1 MLRKF
6 MLVALLVGI
15 TVAAKDMLRKS
26 IVFDKDRPDVFYCP
40 VKKPTDFENFIV
52 Q

>member
-1 MLRKF
+1 MLLRILAIGA
-6 MLVALLVGI
+6 LVAT